1 MAHCKRSQPG
11 AIMTGLVA
19 MVMSVGL
26 LISGQQVTA
35 PLDAEARAWVANTL
49 EAMSVD
55 EQIGQLIAPSFLS
68 TYTSNDTEEFDALV
82 TLTRDQQVGGFLVFG
97 GRELAPDVLLNPT
110 YGTVTLGQPLSA
122 ASLIN
127 RLQAVARVP
136 LLVSGDFEAGVGF
149 RIHGGTVFP
158 RAMAFGAASDEQL
171 AYEAGRITAVES
183 LAIGVH
189 VNFAPVVDVNNNARN
204 PVINTR
210 SFGEDPKLVGRLARA
225 YIHGLQ
231 DAGMLATVKHFPG
244 HGDTDLDSHVG
255 LPIIPHGRERLQS
268 IEWRPF
274 RDGLAAGAA
283 GVMTAHIVLPALEPE
298 EGLPST
304 LSRTIVDGVLRN
316 EFGFDGLIFT
326 DSMPMGAIADRWSAE
341 DAAVRAISAGND
353 VVLHPADVVTAVNG
367 IRAAVASGELSP
379 ERIRESVARVLDA
392 KARLGLHRTRFV
404 DLEALSARVGG
415 REHAAVADRISE
427 QAMTLLSDERGDV
440 PLQLPRDAEILY
452 LSVLDRPSGWR
463 IAAPSRT
470 FITELRDRW
479 PNVTAVELSNQT
491 SRQAIDL
498 VRSTAD
504 QFDAIITSGFV
515 RTTPRDG
522 GMELAP
528 QIVSLL
534 EQLVRTTE
542 VRGQPYVT
550 VLFGSPYTALALGST
565 PAILLTYDFYDRA
578 ERNAVR
584 ALAGESAIGGRL
596 PVTLPNMFPLGH
608 GLDREIRTAERFERA
623 SAHGIITDSRRRELA
638 R

>member
-1 MAHCKRSQPG
+1 M
-11 AIMTGLVA
+11 
-19 MVMSVGL
+19 
-26 LISGQQVTA
+26 
-35 PLDAEARAWVANTL
+35 
-49 EAMSVD
+49 
-55 EQIGQLIAPSFLS
+55 
-68 TYTSNDTEEFDALV
+68 
-82 TLTRDQQVGGFLVFG
+82 
-97 GRELAPDVLLNPT
+97 
-110 YGTVTLGQPLSA
+110 
-122 ASLIN
+122 
-127 RLQAVARVP
+127 
-136 LLVSGDFEAGVGF
+136 
-149 RIHGGTVFP
+149 
-158 RAMAFGAASDEQL
+158 
-171 AYEAGRITAVES
+171 
-183 LAIGVH
+183 H

-326 DSMPMGAIADRWSAE
+326 DSMQMGAIADRWSAE

-353 VVLHPADVVTAVNG
+353 VVLHPADVVAAVNG

-504 QFDAIITSGFV
+504 QFDAIITSVFV